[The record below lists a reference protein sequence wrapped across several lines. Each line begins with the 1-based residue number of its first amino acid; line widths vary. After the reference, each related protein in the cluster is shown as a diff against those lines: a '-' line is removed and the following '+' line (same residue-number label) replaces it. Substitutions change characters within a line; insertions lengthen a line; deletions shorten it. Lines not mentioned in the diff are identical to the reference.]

1 VFRAGGAQA
10 IAALAFG
17 TESVPRVDKIF
28 GPGNAWVM
36 AAKRLLCGRP
46 GGPAA
51 DLPAGPSEIL
61 VIADDAAV
69 PGFVAAD
76 LLAQAEHGADSQAI
90 LVSTSRELVRAVEA
104 EIAGALFRRG
114 RAEALRA
121 SLANSR
127 AILVPD
133 LAAAAQVADAYAPE
147 HLVLAIADPRGLLPE
162 IRAAGTV
169 FLGAFT
175 PVALGDYCSGANHVL
190 PTHGFARTASGLA
203 VEDFMRRM
211 TVQEATP
218 RGLAALGPVAA
229 RLARLEG
236 LDAHAASIDLR
247 LRDAPAAVA

>member
-1 VFRAGGAQA
+1 
-10 IAALAFG
+10 
-17 TESVPRVDKIF
+17 
-28 GPGNAWVM
+28 M
-36 AAKRLLCGRP
+36 
-46 GGPAA
+46 
-51 DLPAGPSEIL
+51 
-61 VIADDAAV
+61 
-69 PGFVAAD
+69 
-76 LLAQAEHGADSQAI
+76 
-90 LVSTSRELVRAVEA
+90 LVSTSRELIVSVDSAIGAALGRSPRARS
-104 EIAGALFRRG
+104 LQ
-114 RAEALRA
+114 A
-121 SLANSR
+121 SLARSR

-133 LAAAAQVADAYAPE
+133 LATAAEVANAYAPE
-147 HLVLAIADPRGLLPE
+147 HLALAIADPRALLPA
-162 IRAAGTV
+162 IRAAGAV

-247 LRDAPAAVA
+247 LGDARAAVA